1 MCRPVF
7 DLVMVMQ
14 TVSLETLIDVDTLP
28 VKGPFRGSL
37 ACSAEECRLL
47 SDRFGFINIGN
58 VRAELRIDR
67 VGPDTWD
74 VTGRMSAEVVQ
85 PCIAT
90 GEPVAETVDFAIEER
105 YVRAAS
111 DVEEVVVGP
120 EDSEPLVDGCID
132 LGEIVAQSL
141 ALGVSSWPRR
151 ADAPDHFE
159 AGDTGQ
165 AHPFAKLG
173 SLKATDK

>member
-1 MCRPVF
+1 
-7 DLVMVMQ
+7 MQ
-14 TVSLETLIDVDTLP
+14 PVSLETLVDVDTLP
-28 VKGPFRGSL
+28 VKGPFRGTLVCTADECAAL
-37 ACSAEECRLL
+37 AE
-47 SDRFGFINIGN
+47 RFGFLKTGD
-58 VRAELRIDR
+58 VMAELRIDR
-67 VGPDTWD
+67 VGPDAWD
-74 VTGRMSAEVVQ
+74 VTGRLSAEVVQ

-111 DVEEVVVGP
+111 DDEEVVVGP

-141 ALGVSSWPRR
+141 ALGVSSWPRS
-151 ADAPDHFE
+151 ADAPDRFE
-159 AGDTGQ
+159 AGDTSQ
-165 AHPFAKLG
+165 THPFAKLG

>member
-1 MCRPVF
+1 
-7 DLVMVMQ
+7 MVMQ

-37 ACSAEECRLL
+37 RCSADECRLL
-47 SDRFGFINIGN
+47 ADRFGFLDIGN
-58 VRAELRIDR
+58 VTAELRIDM
-67 VGPDTWD
+67 VGPDAWD
-74 VTGRMSAEVVQ
+74 VSGRLSAEVIQ
-85 PCIAT
+85 HCIAT

-105 YVRAAS
+105 YGRAAF
-111 DVEEVVVGP
+111 DDEEVVVGP